1 MAMGLAE
8 EKARSVVDGLGQNK
22 GVCHFL
28 KTRCR
33 FFALSLNNATAFA
46 QTH

>member
-1 MAMGLAE
+1 MVTELAE
-8 EKARSVVDGLGQNK
+8 EKARSVVVGLGQNK

-33 FFALSLNNATAFA
+33 LFAL
-46 QTH
+46 